1 MQCLGV
7 LPGRNLGCT
16 VSLHS
21 LALPNTALNLFFDFE
36 GIYIKNG
43 EPWGYCRLGS
53 YYRDKVEQKKKAYI
67 MGWVFIL
74 RRRVA
79 SMGHTCSAHWLL
91 PLELT
96 SSFKSYEILMRFIT
110 I

>member
-53 YYRDKVEQKKKAYI
+53 YYRDKVEQKKKCLHHG
-67 MGWVFIL
+67 MGFYTPPPSREHGTYL
-74 RRRVA
+74 FCSLVA
-79 SMGHTCSAHWLL
+79 
-91 PLELT
+91 
-96 SSFKSYEILMRFIT
+96 KSYEILMRFIT